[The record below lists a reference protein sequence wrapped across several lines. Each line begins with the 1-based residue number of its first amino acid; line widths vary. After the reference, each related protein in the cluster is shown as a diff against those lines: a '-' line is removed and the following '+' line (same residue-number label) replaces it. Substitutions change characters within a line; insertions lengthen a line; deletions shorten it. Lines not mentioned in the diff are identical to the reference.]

1 MTDLE
6 FSVIDIAAE
15 PYAVVPT
22 LVARIRVEER
32 TGAVV
37 HAVALRA
44 QVRIEA
50 QKRRYDDA
58 EERGLLDLFGP
69 RERWVD
75 TLKPFLWLHT
85 TTMVQGFTGST
96 EVELVLPCT
105 YDFEVVGAKY
115 LQALRDGDIPLLLL
129 FSGTVFSRG
138 ATGFEVAHIPWDKEA
153 SYRLPVRVWR
163 EMMDR
168 HFPNGG
174 WLRLDRDTIDALSH
188 FKGSR
193 GLISWDE
200 TVAALL
206 AEVGEVAR

>member
-1 MTDLE
+1 
-6 FSVIDIAAE
+6 
-15 PYAVVPT
+15 
-22 LVARIRVEER
+22 
-32 TGAVV
+32 
-37 HAVALRA
+37 VALRA

-105 YDFEVVGAKY
+105 YDFEVAGAKY

-153 SYRLPVRVWR
+153 SYRLPVRIWR

-168 HFPNGG
+168 HFPNAG
-174 WLRLDRDTIDALSH
+174 WLRLDRDTLDALSH

-193 GLISWDE
+193 GLITWEE
-200 TVAALL
+200 TFAALL
-206 AEVGEVAR
+206 AEVGQVAR